1 MNKKTLTEQE
11 LLEGLDAHTAHAD
24 ELAELVE
31 AEVDLGLDEVEE
43 EGSHD

>member
-1 MNKKTLTEQE
+1 MDKKTFTKQE

-31 AEVDLGLDEVEE
+31 EEMDVDEVEE
-43 EGSHD
+43 DGSHE

>member
-1 MNKKTLTEQE
+1 MDKKTFTKQE

-31 AEVDLGLDEVEE
+31 EEMDLDEVEE
-43 EGSHD
+43 EGCHE